1 MSKVFKDYAAMDE
14 TMLEGY
20 TIVKVITGVDE
31 KAETGVLFYLER
43 EISNATLGV
52 EVMYNPELEEPFTIS
67 DEYVKLLHED

>member
-1 MSKVFKDYAAMDE
+1 MSKVFRDYAAMDE

-43 EISNATLGV
+43 EISNAILGV
-52 EVMYNPELEEPFTIS
+52 EIMYNPEQEESFTIS
-67 DEYVKLLHED
+67 DEYVKCLHED

>member
-1 MSKVFKDYAAMDE
+1 MSKVFRDYAAMDE

-43 EISNATLGV
+43 EISNAILGV
-52 EVMYNPELEEPFTIS
+52 EIMYNPELEEPFTIS

>member
-1 MSKVFKDYAAMDE
+1 MKKVFRDYAAMDE

-52 EVMYNPELEEPFTIS
+52 EIMYNPEQEEPFTIS